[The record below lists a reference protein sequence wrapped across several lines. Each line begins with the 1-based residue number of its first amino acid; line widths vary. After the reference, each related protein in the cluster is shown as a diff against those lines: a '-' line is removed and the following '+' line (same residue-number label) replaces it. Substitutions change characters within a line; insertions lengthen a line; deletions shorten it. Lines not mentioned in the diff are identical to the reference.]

1 MRSKFITSAQQESVT
16 NTGAFKTSSANYWH
30 HNVSN
35 VDVSHD
41 SYPESLFITAVCVP
55 NPPFFNLLLFFLPL
69 LHLYFSPPAP
79 CSHDPPPLAWPC
91 RVFLG
96 RNQCKSPCLK
106 SPSLFTLQ
114 NPFFLSPPSHTTPP
128 PHALPEFRARVPA
141 VTSCLFILAAT
152 LSYLSPPLP
161 PSYPLSFF
169 FLPFSCPQTLPPSVS
184 SLGPPLIY
192 CTASFKYTQS
202 HR

>member
-1 MRSKFITSAQQESVT
+1 MRCKFITSAQQESVT
-16 NTGAFKTSSANYWH
+16 NTGAFKTSTANYRH
-30 HNVSN
+30 RNVSN

-41 SYPESLFITAVCVP
+41 SHSQSRFITAVCVP
-55 NPPFFNLLLFFLPL
+55 KPPFFNLLLFFLPL

-79 CSHDPPPLAWPC
+79 YSPNPPPPAWPC

-114 NPFFLSPPSHTTPP
+114 KPFFLSPPSHPTPP
-128 PHALPEFRARVPA
+128 PHALPEFRTRVPA
-141 VTSCLFILAAT
+141 VTSCLFFILAAT

-161 PSYPLSFF
+161 PPFLS
-169 FLPFSCPQTLPPSVS
+169 P
-184 SLGPPLIY
+184 
-192 CTASFKYTQS
+192 
-202 HR
+202 